1 MKMIGHDH
9 FIFHSY
15 CHFSVLSHI
24 LLSDRTRRSGRTSNE
39 KVLCLM
45 HKIKGGETFHL
56 IAVQSPVRGIVN
68 LLNISLVAEC
78 RIFGE
83 PCNGSLGAI
92 AVSYTHL
99 VHDRVLR

>member
-1 MKMIGHDH
+1 
-9 FIFHSY
+9 
-15 CHFSVLSHI
+15 
-24 LLSDRTRRSGRTSNE
+24 
-39 KVLCLM
+39 M

-92 AVSYTHL
+92 VPFACKEHGKERVRSHGLRSGAGKAFPESLRHAMQFHAVH
-99 VHDRVLR
+99 